1 MKKLFLIL
9 TSVFVSAYAMA
20 QDTFVATL
28 EHNGEYTN
36 FYNNTALTAAYEAA
50 EDGDVITLSS
60 GTFTCP
66 NITKGVTIRGIGL
79 AQLEQNKK
87 TYISTAFDVYAQDA
101 SRTVNLEGLYLQNTM
116 NIYSD
121 GSAETAGTVNIIKTR
136 CNAVNVL
143 EKDSPTDTT
152 TVKVNFYNCWMN
164 GEFKSNNASYTDIKV
179 MNCYITGTCFTK
191 RSEVSNII
199 FRNCYLNF
207 GNLSAMAY
215 SSFENCII
223 RFNGYYYSSTAYDC
237 LPNSSTAI
245 NSVSFTNNGNRDS
258 YNNSAFAIISYSEN
272 CNYLG
277 QNLDL
282 NTVFSDQAN
291 FILQEEFAKKYLGT
305 DGKEVGMYGG
315 IGYTTKVRY
324 PIISTL
330 SIGNGQTTSREGK
343 LDVTIELD
351 RE

>member
-9 TSVFVSAYAMA
+9 TSVFVSAYTMA

-164 GEFKSNNASYTDIKV
+164 GEFKSNSASYTDIKV

-191 RSEVSNII
+191 KSEISNIM
-199 FRNCYLNF
+199 FRNCYLHFDFLRNMQY
-207 GNLSAMAY
+207 SA
-215 SSFENCII
+215 FENCIVW
-223 RFNGYYYSSTAYDC
+223 YDSREP
-237 LPNSSTAI
+237 LPTSAIAI
-245 NSVSFTNNGNRDS
+245 NSVSLSFNYNNGSAFRDVS
-258 YNNSAFAIISYSEN
+258 YNEN
-272 CNYLG
+272 CAYHG
-277 QNLDL
+277 YSTDL
-282 NTVFSDQAN
+282 ATVFSDQDN

>member
-1 MKKLFLIL
+1 M
-9 TSVFVSAYAMA
+9 
-20 QDTFVATL
+20 
-28 EHNGEYTN
+28 
-36 FYNNTALTAAYEAA
+36 
-50 EDGDVITLSS
+50 
-60 GTFTCP
+60 
-66 NITKGVTIRGIGL
+66 
-79 AQLEQNKK
+79 
-87 TYISTAFDVYAQDA
+87 
-101 SRTVNLEGLYLQNTM
+101 
-116 NIYSD
+116 
-121 GSAETAGTVNIIKTR
+121 
-136 CNAVNVL
+136 NVL

-164 GEFKSNNASYTDIKV
+164 GEFKSNSASYTDIKV
-179 MNCYITGTCFTK
+179 MNCYITATCFTK
-191 RSEVSNII
+191 SSEVSNTI

-207 GNLSAMAY
+207 DNLSAMGY

-223 RFNGYYYSSTAYDC
+223 RFSGYHYDGSNYNC
-237 LPNSSTAI
+237 LPNSATAI
-245 NSVSFTNNGNRDS
+245 NSVSFTNNGRTS
-258 YNNSAFAIISYSEN
+258 YYNTSAFAIISYSEN

>member
-9 TSVFVSAYAMA
+9 TSVFVSAYVMA

-152 TVKVNFYNCWMN
+152 TVQVNFYNCWMN
-164 GEFKSNNASYTDIKV
+164 GEFKSNSASYTDIKV
-179 MNCYITGTCFTK
+179 MNCYITGKCYTA
-191 RSEVSNII
+191 RSEVSNTM
-199 FRNCYLNF
+199 FRNCYLYF
-207 GNLSAMAY
+207 ADFRYMAY
-215 SSFENCII
+215 SAFENSIIRYSGSYYDALPSSAIAINSITMSYNGYNDGGVFRNVSYNENCIDI
-223 RFNGYYYSSTAYDC
+223 SSIT
-237 LPNSSTAI
+237 
-245 NSVSFTNNGNRDS
+245 
-258 YNNSAFAIISYSEN
+258 
-272 CNYLG
+272 
-277 QNLDL
+277 DL
-282 NTVFSDQAN
+282 TKVFSDQAN